1 MSDLHLS
8 TKHSRFAMIVMF
20 VLAIA
25 ALIGAISLYTK
36 AYNQLSSEVEVKSP
50 TAAKPEGTPE
60 QPASASLGAAFS
72 QATGN
77 PWFWFCLLNFIVLS
91 GLGFF
96 YLARLSSSEGK
107 AQTSMQDKQ
116 WSKLGFFAMFS
127 LVGFLTVV
135 CLAIPYT
142 WMRSGELLNRQ
153 GWSTMQPWLIMLA
166 YVLGLGSMFA
176 SLLAIKSE
184 ERSSVGLRRW
194 IYGYNAFLGALLFLA
209 ILGVVNA
216 WFALYGPEP
225 SDWTGENIY
234 SLSPATKKLVKSMEK
249 PVRVYV
255 MLQPDTLLEQDV
267 LGTLNNCKALN
278 SQLEIVELPLVR
290 SNVKQLDE
298 LIKKYEVLRDATGF
312 AQGLLLVQ
320 DPNSASPLSTFI
332 SEENLEEV
340 TGGMRGMGP
349 GQRFYKGEQ
358 AVYSAL
364 RELRQEKK
372 KVTIYFTQ
380 DSGELSI
387 DENAARNQREALAS
401 RSIVAVKQRMEKAGY
416 LVKPLNLGQLESDGK
431 TLTPIP
437 DDALMVI
444 VADPLRM
451 TPEKASVLE
460 NYLKRPKRDG
470 VEPGKLIVLLDAHF
484 GQDGKVI
491 PTGLEGL
498 LNTYGVQVGQDVVF
512 TISQKDPMQVPVV
525 PVSMVSNIPVDSEI
539 AQSVEGIIRNSTA
552 NLEFKEARSIK
563 TVPASVGFDTK
574 NLLIAVAQ
582 DIPTPAGRRMVVWT
596 ENQKYPQPLEYLN
609 KLIET
614 KEILKKLD
622 SPIPPTV
629 AVTVRDQG
637 AQLPPQQPGMPPMPG
652 KLGAP
657 RMVVFGDATFITDAE
672 LKTSGEMGANLMLSC
687 LAWGRGKTELDSG
700 DVKPIER
707 KSYRLRMSSETL
719 TRVVWLPLIW
729 LLLGVILLGVGVAI
743 LRRR

>member
-1 MSDLHLS
+1 MSDMTYN

-20 VLAIA
+20 VLSVA
-25 ALIGAISLYTK
+25 ALIGAISLFTK
-36 AYNQLSSEVEVKSP
+36 AYNQVSETEPKSAL
-50 TAAKPEGTPE
+50 TKPENAGE
-60 QPASASLGAAFS
+60 KAQSAASMSSAFS

-77 PWFWFCLLNFIVLS
+77 PWFWFCLLNFIVLL
-91 GLGFF
+91 GLGLF
-96 YLARLSSSEGK
+96 YLARLSSAEARS
-107 AQTSMQDKQ
+107 QSSQQDKQ
-116 WSKLGFFAMFS
+116 WGKLGFFAMFS
-127 LVGFLTVV
+127 LVGFLTVI

-153 GWSTMQPWLIMLA
+153 GWSTMQPWLIVLA
-166 YVLGLGSMFA
+166 YVVGLGSMFA

-184 ERSSVGLRRW
+184 ERSSAGLRRW

-225 SDWTGENIY
+225 SDWTSENIY
-234 SLSPATKKLVKSMEK
+234 SLSPATKKLVKSIEK

-255 MLQPDTLLEQDV
+255 ILRPDTLLEQDV

-320 DPNSASPLSTFI
+320 DPSSNTPLSTFI
-332 SEENLEEV
+332 SEEDLEEV

-358 AVYSAL
+358 AIYSAL
-364 RELRQEKK
+364 RDFRQEKK

-401 RSIVAVKQRMEKAGY
+401 RSIVALKQRIEKAGY
-416 LVKPLNLGQLESDGK
+416 VVKPLNLGQLESDGK
-431 TLTPIP
+431 TLSAIP
-437 DDALMVI
+437 EDALMVI

-460 NYLKRPKRDG
+460 NYLKRPKKDG
-470 VEPGKLIVLLDAHF
+470 VDSGKLIVLLNTHF
-484 GQDGKVI
+484 GQDGKVV
-491 PTGLEGL
+491 PTGLEGI

-512 TISQKDPMQVPVV
+512 TISEQNPMHVPVA
-525 PVSMVSNIPVDSEI
+525 PASMVSNLPTDAEI
-539 AQSVEGIIRNSTA
+539 SQSIEGIFRNATS
-552 NLEFKEARSIK
+552 NLDFKEARSVK
-563 TVPASVGFDTK
+563 PVSASVGFDTK
-574 NLLIAVAQ
+574 SLLFAVAQ
-582 DIPTPAGRRMVVWT
+582 PIQTPSGTRMFVWT
-596 ENQKYPQPLEYLN
+596 ENQKIPQPKDYLK
-609 KLIET
+609 KLIES
-614 KEILKKLD
+614 KDILKKID

-652 KLGAP
+652 KPGAP

-672 LKTSGEMGANLMLSC
+672 LRTSGEMGANLMLSC
-687 LAWGRGKTELDSG
+687 LAWGRGKAELDSG